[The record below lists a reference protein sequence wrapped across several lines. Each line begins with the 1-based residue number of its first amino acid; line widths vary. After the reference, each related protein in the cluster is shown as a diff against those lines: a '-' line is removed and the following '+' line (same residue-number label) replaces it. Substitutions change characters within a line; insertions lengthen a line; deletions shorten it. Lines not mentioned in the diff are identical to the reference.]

1 MRRAFLLPII
11 LLAGCGGSQSPF
23 AELYPVKGVV
33 LRDGQPVQKG
43 MIQFTGASGNAS
55 FIVNSE
61 VGADGTFALTTVR
74 TTDSNGERKSGA
86 PAGSFTVTYTPFSD
100 QRNGD
105 INPVALPKPI
115 AVEAKPNELR
125 IDLPKK
131 K

>member
-1 MRRAFLLPII
+1 MRCAFFMPIV
-11 LLAGCGGSQSPF
+11 LMAGCGGSQQPF

-43 MIQFTGASGNAS
+43 TIQFVGASGNAS

-61 VGADGTFALTTVR
+61 VGADGTFELTTVR
-74 TTDSNGERKSGA
+74 TTDSSGERKTGA
-86 PAGSFTVTYTPFSD
+86 PAGAYTVTYTPFSD
-100 QRNGD
+100 QRGGNF
-105 INPVALPKPI
+105 NPVALPKPI
-115 AVEAKPNELR
+115 TVEAKPNELR